1 MTRKSESAPVRARP
15 KRQRSRPAVGPQ
27 AVGQEAGASAKAS
40 GVLLVVVGAEGRGK
54 EMLVAI
60 ARRRFEAD
68 ASLEFPARV
77 TTRGFGAASGDL
89 PVSRREFRDLAEAGA
104 FICQWE
110 TGGQS
115 FGLGVAARRSLEEG
129 RTVVVVAGRE
139 AVERL
144 RGVWADV
151 RVVEVKAGP
160 DTILGPRGNA
170 GGGLSV
176 HHQGD
181 VAAAVRRFHE
191 IIVGMRLERLA
202 EGPPVAGK
210 GLRAAMLKGVAA
222 ARPGTSGLRGLRH
235 RA

>member
-1 MTRKSESAPVRARP
+1 MRRTSQKSDGRLRDRADHGNR
-15 KRQRSRPAVGPQ
+15 
-27 AVGQEAGASAKAS
+27 GASS
-40 GVLLVVVGAEGRGK
+40 VPQGVLVVVVGAEGRGK

-60 ARRRFEAD
+60 ARRRFESD

-77 TTRGFGAASGDL
+77 TTRGLGSECGDR
-89 PVSRREFRDLAEAGA
+89 PVSRREFRDLAAAGA
-104 FICQWE
+104 FLCQWE

-115 FGLGVAARRSLEEG
+115 FGLGTEALRSLEQG

-144 RGVWADV
+144 RTAWSDV
-151 RVVEVKAGP
+151 RIIEVKAGP
-160 DTILGPRGNA
+160 DTIHGSRSDA
-170 GGGLSV
+170 GLAV

-202 EGPPVAGK
+202 
-210 GLRAAMLKGVAA
+210 AAPAA
-222 ARPGTSGLRGLRH
+222 QSGNRSALLQRLAVPATATSGLRSLRH